1 MSIWFLV
8 ALLLIVAS
16 ITSFYVGRK
25 WNEKETVRI
34 ARLLVQGEMDTLR
47 EDHGWAMGELSKL
60 QTDVLKANARIKQL
74 EAIASIPLQKM
85 PTGTLRNHHN
95 QMLLK
100 KQHVTDPTA
109 TDILTGDL
117 PPMQLL

>member
-1 MSIWFLV
+1 MSLWFLV
-8 ALLLIVAS
+8 ALLLILVAAA
-16 ITSFYVGRK
+16 SFYVGRK

-34 ARLLVQGEMDTLR
+34 ARLLVQGEMDNLR
-47 EDHGWAMGELSKL
+47 EDHGWAMGEISRL

-74 EAIASIPLQKM
+74 QSIASLPLKRM
-85 PTGTLRNHHN
+85 PTGSLVQGYNT
-95 QMLLK
+95 
-100 KQHVTDPTA
+100 KQEAIKADPTA